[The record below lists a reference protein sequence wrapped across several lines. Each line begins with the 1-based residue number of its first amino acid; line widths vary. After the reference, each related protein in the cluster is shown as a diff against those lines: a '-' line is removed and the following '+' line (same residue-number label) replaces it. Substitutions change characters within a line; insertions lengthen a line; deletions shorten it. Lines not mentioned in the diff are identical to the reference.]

1 VKCIYRVFLAAVILC
16 SFSHNVFAQKI
27 VCRTKVSLEKMPLE
41 NQQKLAFL
49 QEELDSYINTFDW
62 TEDEFGYDLNCL
74 LEIAFDEV
82 KTVSYEDRYVATI
95 IISNGVDLQYAD
107 KRWTFALN
115 RGERLNHS
123 SSFHPFTSL
132 IDFYLD
138 LILGHEFDKIYD
150 LGGDEFYAAAKL
162 LGESAKFS
170 SQYYRGW
177 DRRNIT
183 LTDLISENNVPYRK
197 LLYHY
202 NTGLY
207 FFNTKEFDS
216 ARPHLNRAAGLL
228 KRVEKK
234 KLERFFDLNYLYF
247 SRALKNMK
255 MPAELKTLDSYKPQ

>member
-1 VKCIYRVFLAAVILC
+1 MKFIHRVFLAVIILN

-27 VCRTKVSLEKMPLE
+27 VCRTKISLEKMPLE

-62 TEDEFGYDLNCL
+62 TEDEFGYDVNCL

-82 KTVSYEDRYVATI
+82 KTVSYEDRYVATV

-115 RGERLNHS
+115 QGERLSHS

-138 LILGHEFDKIYD
+138 LILGHEFDKLHD

-183 LTDLISENNVPYRK
+183 VTDLTSQSNIPYRK
-197 LLYHY
+197 LLFHY

-207 FFNTKEFDS
+207 FFDTQEFDS
-216 ARPHLNRAAGLL
+216 ARPHLHRAAGLL

-234 KLERFFDLNYLYF
+234 KLERFYDLNYLYF
-247 SRALKNMK
+247 SRALKSMK

>member
-1 VKCIYRVFLAAVILC
+1 MVILVT
-16 SFSHNVFAQKI
+16 SASSLFAQKI
-27 VCRTKVSLEKMPLE
+27 ACQVKISLEKMPLE

-62 TEDEFGYDLNCL
+62 TEDEYNYDINCQ

-95 IISNGVDLQYAD
+95 IISNGVDLQFAD
-107 KRWTFALN
+107 KRWTFALSE
-115 RGERLNHS
+115 GERLSHS
-123 SSFHPFTSL
+123 ASFHPFTGL

-138 LILGHEFDKIYD
+138 LILGHEFDKLHD
-150 LGGDEFYAAAKL
+150 LGGDKFYDAAKI

-177 DRRNIT
+177 DRRNVI
-183 LTDLISENNVPYRK
+183 LTDLTSEGNKPYRK

-207 FFNTKEFDS
+207 FFDSQEFDS
-216 ARPHLNRAAGLL
+216 ARPHLTRAVGLL
-228 KRVEKK
+228 KKVEKQ
-234 KLERFFDLNYLYF
+234 KLERFYDLNYHYF
-247 SRALKNMK
+247 SQALKGLK
-255 MPAELKTLDSYKPQ
+255 MPAELKTLDSCKPQ